1 MKKFVA
7 LFVFL
12 FAATLTGIAQENY
25 DVVYLKNGSVVKGI
39 ITELWPYDY
48 LNIET
53 TGGRV
58 RTIEM
63 DEVKKIEKER
73 GKTAAGTQNDRRQN
87 DSQTQRSTPY
97 SQNNS
102 QNSQNNNRY
111 SPNSGQNSQ
120 NNNRYSQN
128 GNRYSQS
135 GSQYSQNN
143 NRNTQN
149 DRYAQNNNRYSQYNQ
164 YPARNRNYGYDDD
177 DYYTPRNSIHF
188 GIKSGLNL
196 ASTSDE
202 EDKYKAGM
210 HGGIFGEFRFDRFA
224 IQPELLF
231 SMQGTK
237 GTVAGYG
244 IKVKAKVNL
253 NYLNIP
259 VMAKFYVSEG
269 FSLEVGPQLGI
280 LLSAKVVAGVD
291 GSSASVDIKEGF
303 KDVDC
308 SLASGASY
316 QLPELPLGF
325 YMRYSLGLT
334 DIIANN
340 KGDAVKNSVFQLGAF
355 VKF

>member
-1 MKKFVA
+1 MKKFII
-7 LFVFL
+7 LFVFF
-12 FAATLTGIAQENY
+12 FAATLSGIAQDYY
-25 DVVYLKNGSVVKGI
+25 DVVYLKDGSMVKGFI
-39 ITELWPYDY
+39 LERKPNDY
-48 LNIET
+48 LKIET
-53 TGGRV
+53 ISGRV
-58 RTIEM
+58 RIIEM
-63 DEVKKIEKER
+63 DEVEEIEKER
-73 GKTAAGTQNDRRQN
+73 VRPVARTQNERRQN
-87 DSQTQRSTPY
+87 TGQYQRNSSY

-102 QNSQNNNRY
+102 QNT
-111 SPNSGQNSQ
+111 
-120 NNNRYSQN
+120 QN
-128 GNRYSQS
+128 GNRYSQNN
-135 GSQYSQNN
+135 SQYSQNN
-143 NRNTQN
+143 NR
-149 DRYAQNNNRYSQYNQ
+149 YAQNRQYNQ
-164 YPARNRNYGYDDD
+164 YPSRSRNYGYDD
-177 DYYTPRNSIHF
+177 DYYTPRNSTHF

-196 ASTSDE
+196 AGTSGE
-202 EDKYKAGM
+202 EDKYKEGI
-210 HGGIFGEFRFDRFA
+210 HGGIFGEFRFDNFA
-224 IQPELLF
+224 VQPELLF
-231 SMQGTK
+231 SMQGAK
-237 GTVAGYG
+237 GTVAGYN
-244 IKVKAKVNL
+244 AKVNL